1 MKESL
6 LQSPFPRQAFQYLA
20 AQESRHWW
28 FRARNRIILWV
39 LRRKVSGIFNFI
51 EVGCGTGFVIGDIA
65 RAFPSLHLEAS
76 EYFEDGLVL
85 ARQRVPSC
93 SFRQLDATTMTEVE
107 AYDCIGCFDVIEH
120 IEDDELVL
128 VNFQRALRPSGSLLL
143 TVPQH
148 PWLWSAAD
156 VYAHHVRRYTVSDLR
171 GKVSRA
177 GFRIRYCS
185 SFVSLLL
192 PLMAFQR
199 LSTRHQPFHLDDE
212 FKISPFLNQFLYLV
226 MQFEFLLLRLG
237 LRLPTGGSLLLLAQ
251 KS

>member
-85 ARQRVPSC
+85 AASAC
-93 SFRQLDATTMTEVE
+93 L
-107 AYDCIGCFDVIEH
+107 
-120 IEDDELVL
+120 LVL
-128 VNFQRALRPSGSLLL
+128 FASLM
-143 TVPQH
+143 P
-148 PWLWSAAD
+148 
-156 VYAHHVRRYTVSDLR
+156 RR
-171 GKVSRA
+171 
-177 GFRIRYCS
+177 
-185 SFVSLLL
+185 
-192 PLMAFQR
+192 
-199 LSTRHQPFHLDDE
+199 
-212 FKISPFLNQFLYLV
+212 
-226 MQFEFLLLRLG
+226 
-237 LRLPTGGSLLLLAQ
+237 
-251 KS
+251 